1 MYFVFN
7 SCCIV
12 NGGIKIYSN
21 QWYFLWIY
29 SCDCWQLFTTSSLL
43 VLWGIYRKMI
53 LPELEFTVQLFKD
66 KFLIIHV
73 VDVYAF
79 LFKMIIMFIIFY
91 ALFCVK
97 QEMNIPAESQHTAFV
112 CPLYHPEM
120 TNVTKRFNKLV
131 WISVDFFSLRFFVSL
146 DLGPDGSGM
155 VWYIYILWT
164 LMICDGIWFFFIQWT
179 KFSPSWALV
188 SE

>member
-1 MYFVFN
+1 
-7 SCCIV
+7 
-12 NGGIKIYSN
+12 
-21 QWYFLWIY
+21 
-29 SCDCWQLFTTSSLL
+29 
-43 VLWGIYRKMI
+43 MI

-112 CPLYHPEM
+112 CPLYHSEM

-131 WISVDFFSLRFFVSL
+131 
-146 DLGPDGSGM
+146 
-155 VWYIYILWT
+155 
-164 LMICDGIWFFFIQWT
+164 
-179 KFSPSWALV
+179 
-188 SE
+188 

>member
-1 MYFVFN
+1 MLLYFGKRFSNLWKTFCKLVHVVVCLINLTDWVWIGQFMHATLLHSLGIQSSLEIQNTNYTCVYFVFN

-79 LFKMIIMFIIFY
+79 LFKMIIMVYYFLCIVLCKTRDEHSSRITAY
-91 ALFCVK
+91 CFC
-97 QEMNIPAESQHTAFV
+97 MP
-112 CPLYHPEM
+112 
-120 TNVTKRFNKLV
+120 
-131 WISVDFFSLRFFVSL
+131 SLPSRN
-146 DLGPDGSGM
+146 DK
-155 VWYIYILWT
+155 
-164 LMICDGIWFFFIQWT
+164 CHKEIQ
-179 KFSPSWALV
+179 
-188 SE
+188 

>member
-1 MYFVFN
+1 
-7 SCCIV
+7 
-12 NGGIKIYSN
+12 
-21 QWYFLWIY
+21 
-29 SCDCWQLFTTSSLL
+29 
-43 VLWGIYRKMI
+43 MI

-112 CPLYHPEM
+112 YMP
-120 TNVTKRFNKLV
+120 
-131 WISVDFFSLRFFVSL
+131 SLPSRN
-146 DLGPDGSGM
+146 DK
-155 VWYIYILWT
+155 
-164 LMICDGIWFFFIQWT
+164 CHKEIQ
-179 KFSPSWALV
+179 
-188 SE
+188 